1 MQEHLE
7 RRRKRQTSEH
17 TRPGP
22 VPSPDANLPDAQ
34 EVPRLHKKYVINKGG
49 VPVSNAFVI
58 QPLKSDQDFEAML
71 AYIGSDSCPKE
82 LAGDIYEW
90 LIALGLIQVEEED

>member
-1 MQEHLE
+1 M
-7 RRRKRQTSEH
+7 
-17 TRPGP
+17 
-22 VPSPDANLPDAQ
+22 
-34 EVPRLHKKYVINKGG
+34 
-49 VPVSNAFVI
+49 SNAFVI